1 MCGISEIILDFRSRH
16 NSDEAAKKFK
26 SQLRDILLAAVKKN
40 NSIVSRQKKANR
52 KKNARKSNETR
63 EENGSIL
70 NETREENGS
79 ELNDTSEQ
87 SVSILNETREENGS
101 ELNETR
107 EENVSELNKTREEN
121 VSILNETREE
131 NGIKK
136 NEIVL
141 PKPVE
146 KRLVFLLAALGP
158 CVSVTGKNDIKNY
171 FPKQTY
177 IVDAFD
183 TAGKS
188 GKIVWDIGDMV
199 DDTPGN
205 KIHVVLGQLHMAPPL
220 VVDESFKVGRNN
232 KLL

>member
-63 EENGSIL
+63 EENG
-70 NETREENGS
+70 
-79 ELNDTSEQ
+79 
-87 SVSILNETREENGS
+87 
-101 ELNETR
+101 
-107 EENVSELNKTREEN
+107 
-121 VSILNETREE
+121 SILNETREE